1 MSADCSFSG
10 AKANKE
16 SSNEQ
21 RERWDRR
28 YREAAGTSTW
38 TQPDAFL
45 TRAFSEW
52 IEPAFPEGG
61 SGLDLAGGAGRNAIW
76 LARQGWKVTL
86 IDISETGIEQ
96 ARQHAGPLATHMHF
110 VVDDLTH
117 FKASQTHFDVVM
129 AFFYL
134 DRKIFPEIV
143 KAVKPGG
150 LLIHKTLTV
159 EQLKLAGGPKD
170 RAHLL
175 EPGELLQLADGLQV
189 LHYREEVAKKATAEL
204 VARREV

>member
-134 DRKIFPEIV
+134 DRQIFPEIV

>member
-38 TQPDAFL
+38 TEPDAFL

>member
-1 MSADCSFSG
+1 VEIEAREIKLRRVGLTIIMSADCSFSG

-21 RERWDRR
+21 RVCWDRR

-38 TQPDAFL
+38 TEPDAFL
-45 TRAFSEW
+45 TRVFSEW

-86 IDISETGIEQ
+86 NDISETGIEQ

-134 DRKIFPEIV
+134 DRKFFPR
-143 KAVKPGG
+143 
-150 LLIHKTLTV
+150 L
-159 EQLKLAGGPKD
+159 
-170 RAHLL
+170 
-175 EPGELLQLADGLQV
+175 
-189 LHYREEVAKKATAEL
+189 
-204 VARREV
+204 

>member
-38 TQPDAFL
+38 TEPDAFL

-61 SGLDLAGGAGRNAIW
+61 IGLDLAGGAGRNAIW

-134 DRKIFPEIV
+134 DRQIFPEIV